1 MTIINRFNYDLA
13 LRKATTVAE
22 CQEIYN
28 HEAATKLRQYK
39 AKFPL
44 DYYEL
49 VVAHDIDD
57 WIKAENRA
65 QHLIDHQHTYGSLIH
80 RRFK

>member
-1 MTIINRFNYDLA
+1 MIIINRFNYDLA

-22 CQEIYN
+22 CQDIYN
-28 HEAATKLRQYK
+28 HEVATKLRQYK

-44 DYYEL
+44 NYYEL
-49 VVAHDIDD
+49 VVAYDIDD

-65 QHLIDHQHTYGSLIH
+65 QRLIGHHHVYGSLIR
-80 RRFK
+80 RRFE